1 MIRPTP
7 RLSPR
12 LNRTEMGW
20 RDKIWQINWSLIAI
34 LTAIA
39 SVGFLTLYSAA
50 QGSLEPWALKSMI
63 RFAMGIGIMIAVA
76 LVDLRFWMRYAY
88 ALYLVSVVLLV
99 AVDLKGTIGM
109 GAQRWID
116 LGFIQLQP
124 SEIMKIA
131 LILTLAR
138 YFHGA
143 SYQDVGRPLFLIPPL
158 LMVLAPIGLVMKQ
171 PDLGTAMML
180 LMTAGAM
187 FFMAGVRMW
196 KFGILIA
203 GGLGAVP
210 VAWQFLHDYQRKRVL
225 IFMNPDQDPL
235 GAGYHIT
242 QSKIALGSG
251 GIFGKGYMMGT
262 QSRLNF
268 LPEKQTDF
276 IFTMFAEEWGLMGG
290 LFLLALYVMLTAFG
304 YAIAL
309 RCRSQFGRLTAL
321 GMTTTFFLYFFINTA
336 MVMGLVPVVGVPLPL
351 ISYGGTAMLSLL
363 FGWGLV
369 MSAYIHRDL
378 PIGRRGSHDD

>member
-1 MIRPTP
+1 MLRPTP
-7 RLSPR
+7 RLSSR

-20 RDKIWQINWSLIAI
+20 REKIWQINWPLITL

-50 QGSLEPWALKSMI
+50 KGSWEPWAVKQMI
-63 RFAMGIGIMIAVA
+63 RFAMGISIMIAVSV
-76 LVDLRFWMRYAY
+76 VDLRMWMRQAYVLYAI
-88 ALYLVSVVLLV
+88 SVVLLV
-99 AVDLKGTIGM
+99 AVDLKGTVGM

-124 SEIMKIA
+124 SEIMKISM
-131 LILTLAR
+131 ILTLAR

-143 SYQDVGRPLFLIPPL
+143 SVQDVGRPTFLIPPL
-158 LMVLAPIGLVMKQ
+158 LLVLIPVALVMKQ
-171 PDLGTAMML
+171 PDLGTAMMV
-180 LMTAGAM
+180 LMSSGAI
-187 FFMAGVRMW
+187 FFMAGVRLW

-203 GGLGAVP
+203 SGLGAIP
-210 VAWQFLHDYQRKRVL
+210 VAWQFLHDYQKKRVI

-251 GIFGKGYMMGT
+251 GIFGKGYMNGT
-262 QSRLNF
+262 QSGLNF

-276 IFTMFAEEWGLMGG
+276 IFTMFGEEWGMMGG
-290 LFLLALYVMLTAFG
+290 LFLLGLYVLLTAFG

-309 RCRSQFGRLTAL
+309 RCRSQFGRLVAL

-378 PIGRRGSHDD
+378 PIGRRGGHDD